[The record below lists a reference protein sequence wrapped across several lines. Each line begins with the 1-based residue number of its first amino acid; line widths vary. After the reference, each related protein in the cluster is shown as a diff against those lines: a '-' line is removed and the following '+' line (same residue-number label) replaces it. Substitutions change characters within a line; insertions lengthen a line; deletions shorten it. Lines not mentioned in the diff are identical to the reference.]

1 MMTQQHLEDVTEAS
15 RWAADKGKVA
25 SYIPKLAEADPHQ
38 LGVYLM
44 DLQGRGVGAGDWHK
58 RVTIQSIVKVAIF
71 LQALADCP
79 LDKLNQKI
87 SLNATAGGFN
97 SIVEREER
105 NHHKP
110 LNPFINSGAIAS
122 LFLVNGEPG
131 ERFDRVMELVKSMT
145 AEQRL
150 EVDEDVYLSEKEQGS
165 RNRAIAYFM
174 QSTGIIEG
182 DVEQLLDEYFR
193 LCSLQVDCRDLACVG
208 ATLAN
213 GGVNPVT
220 RRACALRQHC
230 RTALAVM
237 VSCGMYEQSGEFLVQ
252 TGVPA
257 KSGVGGGIMASI
269 PGRMGLGLIGPA
281 LNEAGNSSGG
291 IELLTR
297 LADEL
302 DLSIL

>member
-97 SIVEREER
+97 SIVELEER

-150 EVDEDVYLSEKEQGS
+150 EVDEDVYLSEKEHGS

-193 LCSLQVDCRDLACVG
+193 LCSLQVDCWDLACVG

>member
-1 MMTQQHLEDVTEAS
+1 
-15 RWAADKGKVA
+15 VA

-97 SIVEREER
+97 SIVELEER

-150 EVDEDVYLSEKEQGS
+150 EVDEDVYLSEKEHGS

-182 DVEQLLDEYFR
+182 SS
-193 LCSLQVDCRDLACVG
+193 CWTNIS
-208 ATLAN
+208 
-213 GGVNPVT
+213 
-220 RRACALRQHC
+220 ACAPFRWIAGIWPAWALHWP
-230 RTALAVM
+230 TAA
-237 VSCGMYEQSGEFLVQ
+237 
-252 TGVPA
+252 
-257 KSGVGGGIMASI
+257 
-269 PGRMGLGLIGPA
+269 
-281 LNEAGNSSGG
+281 
-291 IELLTR
+291 
-297 LADEL
+297 
-302 DLSIL
+302 

>member
-1 MMTQQHLEDVTEAS
+1 MMTQQHLEDVVEAS
-15 RWAADKGKVA
+15 RWAADQGQVA

-44 DLQGRGVGAGDWHK
+44 DLQGRGVGAGDWQK
-58 RVTIQSIVKVAIF
+58 RATIQSIVKVAIF

-79 LDKLNQKI
+79 MERMNQKI

-97 SIVEREER
+97 SIVELESR
-105 NHHKP
+105 NQHKP

-122 LFLVNGEPG
+122 LFLVSGQPG
-131 ERFDRVMELVKSMT
+131 ERFERVMELVKSMT
-145 AEQRL
+145 AEQHL
-150 EVDEDVYLSEKEQGS
+150 ELDEDVYLSEKEHGS

-193 LCSLQVDCRDLACVG
+193 LCSLQVNCRDLACIA

-230 RTALAVM
+230 RTALSVM
-237 VSCGMYEQSGEFLVQ
+237 VTCGMYEQSGEFLVQ

-257 KSGVGGGIMASI
+257 KSGVGGGILASI

>member
-97 SIVEREER
+97 SIVELEER

-150 EVDEDVYLSEKEQGS
+150 EVDEDVYLSEKEHGS

-220 RRACALRQHC
+220 RRTCALRQHC

>member
-1 MMTQQHLEDVTEAS
+1 MMIQQHLEDVTEAS

-97 SIVEREER
+97 SIVELEER

-150 EVDEDVYLSEKEQGS
+150 EVDEDVYLSEKEHGS

>member
-15 RWAADKGKVA
+15 CWAADKGKVA

-97 SIVEREER
+97 SIVELEER

-150 EVDEDVYLSEKEQGS
+150 EVDEDVYLSEKEHGS

>member
-1 MMTQQHLEDVTEAS
+1 M
-15 RWAADKGKVA
+15 R
-25 SYIPKLAEADPHQ
+25 
-38 LGVYLM
+38 
-44 DLQGRGVGAGDWHK
+44 
-58 RVTIQSIVKVAIF
+58 
-71 LQALADCP
+71 
-79 LDKLNQKI
+79 
-87 SLNATAGGFN
+87 
-97 SIVEREER
+97 
-105 NHHKP
+105 
-110 LNPFINSGAIAS
+110 
-122 LFLVNGEPG
+122 
-131 ERFDRVMELVKSMT
+131 
-145 AEQRL
+145 
-150 EVDEDVYLSEKEQGS
+150 
-165 RNRAIAYFM
+165 
-174 QSTGIIEG
+174 STGIIEG
-182 DVEQLLDEYFR
+182 DVELLLDEYFR

>member
-97 SIVEREER
+97 SIVELEER

-150 EVDEDVYLSEKEQGS
+150 EVDEDVYLSEKEHGS

-193 LCSLQVDCRDLACVG
+193 LCSVQVDCQDLACVG